1 MKVVLPFSATL
12 LFHGLRDRYAERGI
26 VGDRESPNAQR
37 FLVDV
42 DVYLAP
48 DVPLGAAVL
57 ASVPLAFTL
66 SALVA
71 VLSAPRLGIA

>member
-1 MKVVLPFSATL
+1 MKVVLRFYAIL
-12 LFHGLRDRYAERGI
+12 LLQGLRDRYAERGI
-26 VGDRESPNAQR
+26 AGDLESPNAQR
-37 FLVDV
+37 CLVDV

-48 DVPLGAAVL
+48 DTQLGAAVL

-71 VLSAPRLGIA
+71 VLSAPRQGIA